1 MFQSSDLACAK
12 RREFLGA
19 AREGGAL
26 LRDTDGFALTM
37 VPLAQ
42 LEAITEIAQVA
53 VAALLALAAL
63 SRGSTRPAD
72 FGQLAWLATFDEDDR
87 AEFFEELR
95 DALSVAAATRDA
107 APVETCLREWRTTA
121 RALSDPLR
129 RAVLTAPGTMT
140 MPRSTGRRSD
150 PALGAYRPHV
160 PPAAPAAGHRSSQSS
175 GFLCTGSSSG
185 SGMSCPAAQA
195 WRTRSSSGI
204 TWP

>member
-1 MFQSSDLACAK
+1 MCEITSVVFQASDLAGAK

-63 SRGSTRPAD
+63 SRRGSARPAD
-72 FGQLAWLATFDEDDR
+72 LGQLAWLAIFDEDDR
-87 AEFFEELR
+87 GEFFGELR

-129 RAVLTAPGTMT
+129 RSILTAPG
-140 MPRSTGRRSD
+140 D
-150 PALGAYRPHV
+150 DDYVEVDRPEE
-160 PPAAPAAGHRSSQSS
+160 
-175 GFLCTGSSSG
+175 
-185 SGMSCPAAQA
+185 
-195 WRTRSSSGI
+195 
-204 TWP
+204 